1 MSEKAKYNIKLLLVE
16 DDAIIREVYSRL
28 LSKII
33 STIIVADNGETGYAL
48 FEKENPDLILTDIK
62 MPVVNGL
69 DMIKK
74 IRITNSGVK
83 ILIMSAYRESRYF
96 INAIEAGVKGFL
108 SKPIKNDDLIRA
120 VSEQANDI
128 LLERNLK
135 EAESKRNT
143 AEIEREKSD
152 KILNSLS
159 EITATIFQHGVND
172 ESIEYGL
179 KQIAEATQSTRS
191 VIIKFVTHHDK
202 TIAVIQNIWRF
213 NEENHDYARLSK
225 NEIDLELPIITKW
238 NEQLAEN
245 KIVGGNVH
253 DFEKGLR
260 GMFEKIGSKSI
271 IITPIFVNEELWG
284 GIVIEDAVKER
295 DLSKNEEKAMKMVA
309 YNLGAALYRQNV
321 ERELINMNLNL
332 EKRVRER
339 TKALEIEIAERTNAQ
354 ALLRQSEEKYRQ
366 IYENASDGILLIQES
381 TILLVNPTMVI
392 LMEKMPRDLIG
403 KEFYT
408 FIESNN
414 KENLRKFLKSFKPG
428 HDDEPF
434 EVLIST
440 KTVKEKWLELKINGI
455 DWDGEPAY
463 LVFASDISTRK
474 EAQNSLKIL
483 NKNLEQRI
491 AQEISNVKQQQEL
504 LVQKTKLES
513 LGELSA
519 GLAHEINQPLGG
531 ISMGLENIIYKTSQ
545 NDLKVDYIK
554 SKINILFK
562 DIDRIKKIIEHVR
575 TFSREQ
581 QSASIKVFNV
591 GDVINNAISLIN
603 RLYIHH
609 NINLTKSIPDGEF
622 KVLGNP
628 FRLEQVLLNILS
640 NAKSAVDKKMELEK
654 ENDYKKEIK
663 LSLETD
669 SNHIFIHINDNGI
682 GMPKE
687 IVDKIFQPFF
697 TTKDEESGTGLGLS
711 ISYGIIKEM
720 KGVIRVESEPCQ
732 CTKLTIELPIIKN
745 S

>member
-1 MSEKAKYNIKLLLVE
+1 MSEKAKYDIKLLLVE
-16 DDAIIREVYSRL
+16 DDAIVREVYSRL
-28 LSKII
+28 LAKII
-33 STIIVADNGETGYAL
+33 STIIVANNGETGYDL

-62 MPVVNGL
+62 MPVMNGL

-74 IRITNSGVK
+74 IRGNNSGVK

-108 SKPIKNDDLIRA
+108 TKPIKNDDLIRA

-135 EAESKRNT
+135 EAEKKRNT

-159 EITATIFQHGVND
+159 EITATIFQYGVND
-172 ESIEYGL
+172 KSIEYGL

-191 VIIKFVTHHDK
+191 VIIKFVNNNNK
-202 TIAVIQNIWRF
+202 TIAVVQNIYRK
-213 NEENHDYARLSK
+213 NADKVNYPKLPN
-225 NEIDLELPIITKW
+225 NEIDVQSPIISRW
-238 NEQLAEN
+238 NQLLTDN
-245 KIVGGNVH
+245 KIVGGNVRE
-253 DFEKGLR
+253 FEGSLR
-260 GMFEKIGSKSI
+260 DIFERLGSKSI

-284 GIVIEDAVKER
+284 GIVIEDSVKER

-321 ERELINMNLNL
+321 EKELINMNLNL
-332 EKRVRER
+332 EKMVRER

-366 IYENASDGILLIQES
+366 IYENASDGILLIQDS
-381 TILLVNPTMVI
+381 IIVLVNPTMVM

-403 KEFYT
+403 KKFHS
-408 FIESNN
+408 FIESSN
-414 KENLRKFLKSFKPG
+414 KEDLKKFLKSFKPG
-428 HDDEPF
+428 HDDKPF
-434 EVLIST
+434 EVLVST

-463 LVFASDISTRK
+463 LLFASDISTRK
-474 EAQNSLKIL
+474 EAQNSLKKL

-491 AQEISNVKQQQEL
+491 AQEINNVKQQQEL

-545 NDLKVDYIK
+545 NDLEPEYIN

-562 DIDRIKKIIEHVR
+562 DIDRIKQIIEHVR

-591 GDVINNAISLIN
+591 GDVINNSISLIN

-609 NINLTKSIPDGEF
+609 HINLTVDIPEGEF

-628 FRLEQVLLNILS
+628 FRLEQVFLNILS

-654 ENDYKKEIK
+654 GSDYQKEIK
-663 LSLETD
+663 LSLETVD
-669 SNHIFIHINDNGI
+669 DHIFIHINDNGI

-687 IVDKIFQPFF
+687 VVDKIFEPFF

-720 KGVIRVESEPCQ
+720 KGIIRVESEPCQ
-732 CTKLTIELPIIKN
+732 CTKLTIELPLIKN
-745 S
+745 